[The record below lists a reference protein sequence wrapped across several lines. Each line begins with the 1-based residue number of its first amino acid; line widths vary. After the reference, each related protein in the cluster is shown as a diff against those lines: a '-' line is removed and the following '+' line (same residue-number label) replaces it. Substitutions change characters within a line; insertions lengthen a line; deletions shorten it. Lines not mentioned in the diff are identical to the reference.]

1 MENTKKQTILIVD
14 DELIVHQILRDN
26 LVADGFNV
34 LQAKDGVE
42 GLTIA
47 SLRHPDLILLDILM
61 PQMDGLTMMQKLR
74 TQDTW
79 GKKVPIILLT
89 NLSPNEER
97 IMKRIVED
105 EPAYYLVKTDWN
117 INNIIDKIRERLNRS
132 KD

>member
-1 MENTKKQTILIVD
+1 MDDTKKQTILIVD

-47 SLRHPDLILLDILM
+47 SARHPDLILLDILM

-74 TQDTW
+74 SQDIW

-89 NLSPNEER
+89 NLSPDEER
-97 IMKRIVED
+97 IMKSIIEN

-117 INNIIDKIRERLNRS
+117 ISNIIEEIKERLRRPKN
-132 KD
+132 